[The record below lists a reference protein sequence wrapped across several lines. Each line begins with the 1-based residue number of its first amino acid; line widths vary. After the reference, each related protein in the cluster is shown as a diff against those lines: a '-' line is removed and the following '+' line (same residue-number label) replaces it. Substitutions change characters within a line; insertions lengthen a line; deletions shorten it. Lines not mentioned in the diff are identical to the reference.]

1 MSGPDGQ
8 LSKLIADESSLNRSA
23 DSGECS
29 GLLPNTSPYFDAWLE
44 SIHPILASEEN
55 PIPAAETF
63 STPKHA
69 FGPPPVPGEFR
80 FEGTLRVDCYVT
92 GLVRSQTG
100 TMTVTETGEVD
111 TDLFVAVAIID
122 GLVRGDIK
130 ATERVELNS
139 SARVIG
145 NIDTPA
151 LAMQPGAVFEGY
163 CHFVQPAD
171 KVENQGDL
179 QSPAETPRL
188 SAERSRGITTGSHE
202 AEAEAEAKPLAA
214 AAGR

>member
-8 LSKLIADESSLNRSA
+8 LSKPIADESSLNRSA
-23 DSGECS
+23 DSGVFS
-29 GLLPNTSPYFDAWLE
+29 GLFPNTSPYFDAWLE
-44 SIHPILASEEN
+44 SIHPILALEEN
-55 PIPAAETF
+55 PIPAAEALP
-63 STPKHA
+63 PKHVL
-69 FGPPPVPGEFR
+69 GPPAVPGEFR

-100 TMTVTETGEVD
+100 TLIVSETGEVD
-111 TDLFVAVAIID
+111 SDLFVAVAFID

-130 ATERVELNS
+130 ATERVELSS

-151 LAMQPGAVFEGY
+151 LAMQPGAVFEGH
-163 CHFVQPAD
+163 CHFVQSSRKLVNEP
-171 KVENQGDL
+171 VR

-188 SAERSRGITTGSHE
+188 SAEKSRGITTGSHE
-202 AEAEAEAKPLAA
+202 AEAEAEAKSLAA